1 MATQKVTVELP
12 QAIFQQLARIAQA
25 TQQPLE
31 TLVAQSIVSNLPPT
45 PDNAPVE
52 IQEELLQMQ
61 IWNDEELLAITS
73 GRAISFRDASRTL
86 NANSQITSEQQKRH
100 VELLEK
106 NSGNEELNKS
116 ERQELSDLRTK
127 ADRLMLQKAYA
138 WSVLRWRGHKLP
150 NLNEMPL

>member
-31 TLVAQSIVSNLPPT
+31 TLVAQSILSNLPPT
-45 PDNAPVE
+45 PDNAPLE

-61 IWNDEELLAITS
+61 TWDDKELLALAKPCRRLIT
-73 GRAISFRDASRTL
+73 
-86 NANSQITSEQQKRH
+86 NSQITDQQQKRH

-106 NSGNEELNKS
+106 NSGNGELNKS
-116 ERQELSDLRTK
+116 ERQELSELRIK
-127 ADRLMLQKAYA
+127 ADRLMLRKAYA
-138 WSVLRWRGHKLP
+138 WAVLRWRGHKVP

>member
-45 PDNAPVE
+45 PDNAPLE

-61 IWNDEELLAITS
+61 IWNDEELLAI
-73 GRAISFRDASRTL
+73 
-86 NANSQITSEQQKRH
+86 ANSQITSEQQKRH
-100 VELLEK
+100 TELLEK
-106 NSGNEELNKS
+106 NSTVEELNKS
-116 ERQELSDLRTK
+116 ERQELSELRIK

-138 WSVLRWRGHKLP
+138 WSVLRWRGHKIP

>member
-31 TLVAQSIVSNLPPT
+31 ILVAQSIVSNLPPT

-61 IWNDEELLAITS
+61 TWDDEELLAI
-73 GRAISFRDASRTL
+73 
-86 NANSQITSEQQKRH
+86 ANSQITSEQQKRH
-100 VELLEK
+100 IELLEK
-106 NSGNEELNKS
+106 NSTSEELNKS
-116 ERQELSDLRTK
+116 ERQELSELRT
-127 ADRLMLQKAYA
+127 ASDRLMLQKAYA
-138 WSVLRWRGHKLP
+138 WSVLRWRGHKIP

>member
-73 GRAISFRDASRTL
+73 GRASL